1 MAETE
6 NMKLALPANNE
17 YVDIEVLNENFRKI
31 DTKALLAL
39 AAASPYS
46 TSQTYAV
53 GAYCT
58 RGGRLYKAKQSI
70 STAEA
75 WNAAHWAATTMGAE
89 LVAVWT
95 SLSDKA
101 PAGYGLG
108 ENEGKSLENVD
119 LDTVFKAGVYYVKTG
134 CTHVPDG
141 TSNSWSNLVVIC
153 GRVPV
158 QEYYPANGGADG
170 EWSSYLRRIYH
181 VTKGWQPWEW
191 VNPPMKLGV
200 EYRTTERYQEKPV
213 YAKVVYFGKLPNNT
227 EKAVSHG
234 IANLSRVVSVEGDT
248 NGENIVGSRYITYAY
263 IDSVNI
269 RIKTNTDHSA
279 FGANVLIKY
288 TKNAD

>member
-1 MAETE
+1 
-6 NMKLALPANNE
+6 
-17 YVDIEVLNENFRKI
+17 
-31 DTKALLAL
+31 
-39 AAASPYS
+39 
-46 TSQTYAV
+46 
-53 GAYCT
+53 
-58 RGGRLYKAKQSI
+58 
-70 STAEA
+70 
-75 WNAAHWAATTMGAE
+75 MGAE
-89 LVAVWT
+89 LSTHTGNKDNPHGVTAAQIGA
-95 SLSDKA
+95 A

-141 TSNSWSNLVVIC
+141 TSISWSNLVVIC

-170 EWSSYLRRIYH
+170 EWSSYLRRIYRAA
-181 VTKGWQPWEW
+181 KGWQPWEW
-191 VNPPMKLGV
+191 VNPPMRLGV
-200 EYRTTERYQEKPV
+200 EYRTTERYQEKPM

-263 IDSVNI
+263 VDSVNI

-279 FGANVLIKY
+279 LGANVLIKY
-288 TKNAD
+288 TKNTD